1 MVKVNES
8 VFVQP
13 VAFSEEYVYTPFAVY
28 IDPFHVYESQDVI
41 AEFPFVE
48 L

>member
-28 IDPFHVYESQDVI
+28 IDPFHVYESQDFLVSL
-41 AEFPFVE
+41 PFVE